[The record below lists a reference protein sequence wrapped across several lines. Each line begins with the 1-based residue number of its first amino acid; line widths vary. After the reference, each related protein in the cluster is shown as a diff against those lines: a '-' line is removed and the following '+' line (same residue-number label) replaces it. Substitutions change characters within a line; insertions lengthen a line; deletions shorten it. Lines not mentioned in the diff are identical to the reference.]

1 MRVIDKPFLRSL
13 LRRALQHFDLS
24 ATNNVGA
31 QRCAIVCRKANHR
44 EGMNI
49 ENKTN
54 LDHPRETEASGGRRF
69 ATEEVKRC
77 VHSVWQPWD

>member
-1 MRVIDKPFLRSL
+1 MRVIDKPFLRIL
-13 LRRALQHFDLS
+13 LQRGGSKPFDLS
-24 ATNNVGA
+24 ATNNAVPSDA
-31 QRCAIVCRKANHR
+31 QLYAERPTAE

-54 LDHPRETEASGGRRF
+54 LDHPRETEASERRF

-77 VHSVWQPWD
+77 AHSVRQPWD